1 MKARLMEHAIME
13 FLRGLKWCE
22 VYIMLGFTADLVEK
36 RHARGL
42 KKCRA

>member
-1 MKARLMEHAIME
+1 ME

-22 VYIMLGFTADLVEK
+22 VYIMLGFTADLAEK

-42 KKCRA
+42 EKCRA